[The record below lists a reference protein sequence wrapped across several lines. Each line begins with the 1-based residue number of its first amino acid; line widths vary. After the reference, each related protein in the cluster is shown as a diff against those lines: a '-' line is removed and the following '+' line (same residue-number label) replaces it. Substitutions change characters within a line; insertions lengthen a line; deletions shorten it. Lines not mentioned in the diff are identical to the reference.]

1 MMVRRHFIKPSPG
14 ALRIDRNIFEY
25 RHTIRSA
32 GEDLLNKARLEVS
45 LVTRSLVW
53 IIPCQ
58 QKSAALGPEMETV
71 RHIDDHGRGVRK
83 LVKRLCRN
91 QHTAQRLDKK
101 VDAYHLCDRSRPRPS
116 TVDDGAS

>member
-1 MMVRRHFIKPSPG
+1 MHHAMPAKPVGKKETRNFRRFAENWMMVRRHFIKPRPG

-25 RHTIRSA
+25 RHTIGSA

-58 QKSAALGPEMETV
+58 QESAALRAEVKAGG
-71 RHIDDHGRGVRK
+71 HIDDHGR
-83 LVKRLCRN
+83 
-91 QHTAQRLDKK
+91 
-101 VDAYHLCDRSRPRPS
+101 
-116 TVDDGAS
+116 